1 MRKPTLKGLKTVTGF
16 DGLIRRVKIQHRL
29 IVSFSILTLVPL
41 LITAAYAYKQS
52 TDAIKSKIST
62 YSVEVMNQVSVN
74 IQTELVKIENDSVD
88 IAFSNLVQDTLIA
101 IDNMRESAKK
111 EAEFRMQK
119 SFGPKFAFFPGVTDA
134 LVFSNNMEK
143 LIAYGDMNFKL
154 NLKPEFLAPL
164 FEEAAAKS
172 GAPVWTVSGKEDEE
186 IFGNYEVRQ
195 VNYGPNGILLV
206 RSIRSLD
213 FGVPIGYLLMRFD
226 ERYISNKF
234 NSMDLGSGSKI
245 FVLDGEGIVVSSDHP
260 DIAVG
265 KPYPE
270 SFLIGELQRSR
281 EKETFTFNGTVN
293 GKPHL
298 VAFAYIPAADW
309 YVVST
314 IPFTYLNNESV
325 GMWKTIA
332 VLGIAC
338 ALIALY
344 LSYIVSR
351 SISRPLIKLINSMN
365 SLKTGRFITPIEDS
379 GSDELGIVAMHFNT
393 MVNNLRELIE
403 EVKSQEK
410 QKRLAELKALQAQ
423 INPHFLSNTLNTV
436 KWMADL
442 QKAGNISSLI
452 TSLIQLLHGSMG
464 KGGEWTTVREELEY
478 VKNYLN
484 IMEYHFANQF
494 TVHFEMEEDIL
505 DSRIL
510 KFVLQPI
517 VENAL
522 LHGLRHLE
530 REGVIIVK
538 GYRDGSR
545 LVLKVTDNGK
555 GMPEEV
561 LRAVTLPEF
570 ANGKAGLNGMGIRNV
585 DNRIKLHFGNH
596 YGVSIQSV
604 PDLFTSVEIAMPV
617 IEREGDLAHAEGA
630 DR

>member
-1 MRKPTLKGLKTVTGF
+1 
-16 DGLIRRVKIQHRL
+16 
-29 IVSFSILTLVPL
+29 
-41 LITAAYAYKQS
+41 
-52 TDAIKSKIST
+52 
-62 YSVEVMNQVSVN
+62 
-74 IQTELVKIENDSVD
+74 
-88 IAFSNLVQDTLIA
+88 
-101 IDNMRESAKK
+101 
-111 EAEFRMQK
+111 
-119 SFGPKFAFFPGVTDA
+119 
-134 LVFSNNMEK
+134 
-143 LIAYGDMNFKL
+143 
-154 NLKPEFLAPL
+154 
-164 FEEAAAKS
+164 
-172 GAPVWTVSGKEDEE
+172 
-186 IFGNYEVRQ
+186 